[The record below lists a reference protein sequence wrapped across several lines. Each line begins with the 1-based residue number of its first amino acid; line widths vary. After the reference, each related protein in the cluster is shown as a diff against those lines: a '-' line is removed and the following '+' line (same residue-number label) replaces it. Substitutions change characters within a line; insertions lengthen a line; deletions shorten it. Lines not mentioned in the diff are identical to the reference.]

1 MLPEFW
7 FMFHFAWC
15 QYHFSGGRSGVGTD
29 YHPAPCIMYL
39 VSCRINQGH
48 ESRS

>member
-29 YHPAPCIMYL
+29 YHPAPCALYPVGLIK
-39 VSCRINQGH
+39 GH
-48 ESRS
+48 VSRS